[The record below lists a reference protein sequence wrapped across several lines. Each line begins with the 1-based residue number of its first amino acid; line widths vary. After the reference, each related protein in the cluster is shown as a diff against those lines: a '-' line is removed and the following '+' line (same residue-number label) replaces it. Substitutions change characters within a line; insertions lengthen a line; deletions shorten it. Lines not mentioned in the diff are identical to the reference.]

1 MTIRKIA
8 KLAGTSYS
16 TVSRAL
22 NNSPLVAEDTK
33 RRIAQLADELGYQ
46 INASA
51 RGLATGIKTIIGIV
65 YPFHSLRPHESVYTN
80 QAIDLI
86 RKELN
91 VYHFD
96 TLIAGYDR
104 DTQTDGDDITRL
116 VRQKKVDGLV
126 IFGQEISPGQIR
138 ALRDTGFPFLLV
150 NPPPLREV
158 RSCHRICIDHRHGGF
173 LAGTR
178 LIETGRRR
186 LLCLTEDS
194 VQFRVRTDGFVSA
207 VESSAQPIQFK
218 KMLLE
223 NGLYE
228 TAYEFIHANIQSI
241 REFDGIFVQ
250 SDISSIGVLNCLRDH
265 QVSVP
270 DEVAI
275 VGFDDIQW
283 AQYARPSLTTVH
295 QPKDEVAAIAT
306 EIIMELITGG
316 AGTPIRKQLK
326 PVLVIRESC

>member
-22 NNSPLVAEDTK
+22 NDSPLVAPDTK
-33 RRIAQLADELGYQ
+33 QRIAQIAHELGYQ

-65 YPFHSLRPHESVYTN
+65 YPFHSLRPYESVYTN

-86 RKELN
+86 RKELSR
-91 VYHFD
+91 YHFD
-96 TLIAGYDR
+96 TLIAGYDKDSR
-104 DTQTDGDDITRL
+104 IDGDDITRL

-126 IFGQEISPGQIR
+126 IFGQEISAQQIK
-138 ALRDTGFPFLLV
+138 ALKKTGFPFLLV
-150 NPPPLREV
+150 NPPLLREA
-158 RSCHRICIDHRHGGF
+158 RSCHQIGIDHRHGGY
-173 LAGTR
+173 LAGSR
-178 LIETGRRR
+178 LVETGRRQ

-194 VQFRVRTDGFVSA
+194 LQFCLRTEGFIEA
-207 VESSAQPIQFK
+207 ISSGKQPTHWK
-218 KMLLE
+218 TMLLE

-228 TAYEFIHANIQSI
+228 TAYEFVHANIQNI
-241 REFDGIFVQ
+241 RQFDGIFVQ

-265 QVSVP
+265 GISVP
-270 DEVAI
+270 EDIAI

-306 EIIMELITGG
+306 EIIMELI
-316 AGTPIRKQLK
+316 AGEVRTPIRKQLK

>member
-22 NNSPLVAEDTK
+22 NDSPLVAEDTK
-33 RRIAQLADELGYQ
+33 QRIAQLADELGYQ

-65 YPFHSLRPHESVYTN
+65 YPFHSLRPYESVYTN

-86 RKELN
+86 RKELSRH
-91 VYHFD
+91 HFD

-104 DTQTDGDDITRL
+104 DSQADGDDITRL

-126 IFGQEISPGQIR
+126 IFGQEISPEQIKT
-138 ALRDTGFPFLLV
+138 LKDTGFPFLLV

-173 LAGTR
+173 LAGSR
-178 LIETGRRR
+178 LVEMGRCR
-186 LLCLTEDS
+186 LLCLTENS
-194 VQFRVRTDGFVSA
+194 VQFRVRTEGFIQAFQSA
-207 VESSAQPIQFK
+207 KSVRYK
-218 KMLLE
+218 TMYLE

-228 TAYEFIHANIQSI
+228 TAYEFIHANIDSI
-241 REFDGIFVQ
+241 QEFDGIFVQ

-265 QVSVP
+265 RISVP
-270 DEVAI
+270 ADIAI

-283 AQYARPSLTTVH
+283 ARYARPSLTTVH
-295 QPKDEVAAIAT
+295 QPKDEVATICAQ
-306 EIIMELITGG
+306 IIMELI
-316 AGTPIRKQLK
+316 AGEVSTPIRKQLK

>member
-22 NNSPLVAEDTK
+22 NNSPLVAEHTK
-33 RRIAQLADELGYQ
+33 QRISRLADELGYQ

-65 YPFHSLRPHESVYTN
+65 YPFQSLRPHESVYTN

-91 VYHFD
+91 RYHFD

-104 DTQTDGDDITRL
+104 DSRSQGDDITRL

-126 IFGQEISPGQIR
+126 IFGQEISSVQIR
-138 ALRDTGFPFLLV
+138 ALRATGFPFLLV

-158 RSCHRICIDHRHGGF
+158 RACNRICIDHRYGGY
-173 LAGTR
+173 LAGSR
-178 LIETGRRR
+178 LVETGRRR
-186 LLCLTEDS
+186 LLCLTENS
-194 VQFRVRTDGFVSA
+194 LQFPVRTEGFVQA
-207 VESSAQPIQFK
+207 LESAQPVQYKTMF
-218 KMLLE
+218 LE

-228 TAYEFIHANIQSI
+228 TAYEFIHANIDTIQ
-241 REFDGIFVQ
+241 EFDGIFVQ

-265 QVSVP
+265 HISVP
-270 DEVAI
+270 DDIAI

-283 AQYARPSLTTVH
+283 AQYARPRLTTVH
-295 QPKDEVAAIAT
+295 QPKDEVAAICAQL
-306 EIIMELITGG
+306 IMELVDGG
-316 AGTPIRKQLK
+316 VQTPIRKRLK
-326 PVLVIRESC
+326 PVLVVRESC